1 MFLRLVSLA
10 SLLACLC
17 CVPVQAQSRKAP
29 PGVFKEL
36 DDEILGDALII
47 RGKQLFI
54 DDHVIAELKGV
65 RKQLNQPVK
74 YKKNPVLKRDKPWEK
89 SGPGYSTIIYDAEE
103 KLFKVWYETWDQ
115 DDESKTFLHDRF
127 LVLFKAW
134 LPRATPSTN
143 HVLRAARSAKSVAN
157 VTASTKRA

>member
-1 MFLRLVSLA
+1 MCVRLISLA

-29 PGVFKEL
+29 HGVFKEL

-65 RKQLNQPVK
+65 RRGLLCRRDPLDGVSRIADYPV
-74 YKKNPVLKRDKPWEK
+74 
-89 SGPGYSTIIYDAEE
+89 
-103 KLFKVWYETWDQ
+103 Q
-115 DDESKTFLHDRF
+115 
-127 LVLFKAW
+127 
-134 LPRATPSTN
+134 
-143 HVLRAARSAKSVAN
+143 
-157 VTASTKRA
+157 